1 MKYSVSSY
9 SYMSMIRAG
18 EITPFEVIAKTKEL
32 GFDAIE
38 FVDFVDFLPIPEEER
53 PDYARKIKAEADR
66 VGLEISC
73 LTIGADFINGS
84 EGDVEKEIE
93 RVKKFVDLGA
103 ILGVKRMRHDA
114 TVGYAWNSGNYTAFD
129 KLLPRLADACRTVTE
144 YAEQFGIYTMIENHG
159 FFAQDSDR
167 VEKLHAAINHKN
179 FRLLC
184 DMGNFLCADENPAM
198 AFSRVAPYVG
208 YVHAKDFIVKPFN
221 EDPGK
226 GAFQTRSGNWL
237 RGTIV
242 GHGNVPVKQ
251 CLYMV
256 KKAGY
261 DDYISIEFEG
271 LEPVCTALAIGL
283 DNLKRYWSQL

>member
-9 SYMSMIRAG
+9 SYYSMIRAG

-38 FVDFVDFLPIPEEER
+38 FVDFVDFLSLPEEER
-53 PDYARKIKAEADR
+53 PAYAQKIKAEADR

-84 EGDVEKEIE
+84 DGDVEKEIE

-114 TVGYAWNSGNYTAFD
+114 TIGYSWDSGKYCAFET
-129 KLLPRLADACRTVTE
+129 LLPRLADACRAVTE
-144 YAEQFGIYTMIENHG
+144 YAEQFGIRTMIENHG
-159 FFAQDSDR
+159 FYAQDSER
-167 VEKLHAAINHKN
+167 VEKLHSAINHKN
-179 FRLLC
+179 FGLLC

-198 AFSRVAPYVG
+198 AFSRVAPYVA

-251 CLYMV
+251 CLAMV

-271 LEPVCTALAIGL
+271 LEPVYTALSIGL
-283 DNLKRYWSQL
+283 ENLKRYWSQL

>member
-9 SYMSMIRAG
+9 SYASMIRAG

-38 FVDFVDFLPIPEEER
+38 FVDFIDFLPIPEEER
-53 PDYARKIKAEADR
+53 PAYAEKIKAEADR

-84 EGDVEKEIE
+84 DGDVEKEIE

-114 TVGYAWNSGNYTAFD
+114 TVGYAWNSGNYVAFET
-129 KLLPRLADACRTVTE
+129 LLPRLADACRTVTE
-144 YAEQFGIYTMIENHG
+144 YAEQFGIRTMIENHG
-159 FFAQDSDR
+159 FYAQDSDR
-167 VEKLHAAINHKN
+167 VEKLHQAINHKN
-179 FRLLC
+179 FGLLC
-184 DMGNFLCADENPAM
+184 DMGNFLCADENPALS
-198 AFSRVAPYVG
+198 FSRVAPYVA

-221 EDPGK
+221 EDPGM

-251 CLYMV
+251 CLHMI
-256 KKAGY
+256 KKTGY
-261 DDYISIEFEG
+261 DAYISIEFEG
-271 LEPVCTALAIGL
+271 LEPVPVALKIGL

>member
-1 MKYSVSSY
+1 MKFSVSSY
-9 SYMSMIRAG
+9 SYASMIRAG
-18 EITPFEVIAKTKEL
+18 EITPFDVIAKTKEL

-38 FVDFVDFLPIPEEER
+38 FVDFIDFLPIPEEER
-53 PDYARKIKAEADR
+53 PAYAEKIKAEAER

-84 EGDVEKEIE
+84 DGDVEKEIE

-114 TVGYAWNSGNYTAFD
+114 TVGYAWNSGNYVAFET
-129 KLLPRLADACRTVTE
+129 LLPRLADACRKVTE
-144 YAEQFGIYTMIENHG
+144 YAEQFGIRTMIENHG
-159 FFAQDSDR
+159 FYAQDSDR
-167 VEKLHAAINHKN
+167 VEKLHQAINHKN
-179 FRLLC
+179 FKLLC
-184 DMGNFLCADENPAM
+184 DMGNFLCADENPALS
-198 AFSRVAPYVG
+198 FSRVAPYVG

-226 GAFQTRSGNWL
+226 GAFQSRSGNWL

-251 CLYMV
+251 CLSMV

-271 LEPVCTALAIGL
+271 LEPVPVALSIGL
-283 DNLKRYWSQL
+283 ENLKRYWSQL

>member
-9 SYMSMIRAG
+9 SYASMIRDG

-38 FVDFVDFLPIPEEER
+38 FVDFIDFLPIPEEER

-84 EGDVEKEIE
+84 EGNVEKEIE

-103 ILGVKRMRHDA
+103 ILGVSRMRHDA
-114 TVGYAWNSGNYTAFD
+114 TVGYAWNSGNYAAFET
-129 KLLPRLADACRTVTE
+129 LLPRLADACRTVTE
-144 YAEQFGIYTMIENHG
+144 YAEQFGITTMIENHG
-159 FFAQDSDR
+159 FYSQDADR
-167 VEKLHAAINHKN
+167 VEKLHQAINHKN
-179 FRLLC
+179 FKLLC
-184 DMGNFLCADENPAM
+184 DMGNFLCADENPALSF
-198 AFSRVAPYVG
+198 ARVAPYVG

-226 GAFQTRSGNWL
+226 GAFQTRSGSWL

-251 CLYMV
+251 CLHLV

-261 DDYISIEFEG
+261 DDYVSIEFEG
-271 LEPVCTALAIGL
+271 LEPVPVALSIGL

>member
-129 KLLPRLADACRTVTE
+129 KLLPRLADACRTV
-144 YAEQFGIYTMIENHG
+144 
-159 FFAQDSDR
+159 
-167 VEKLHAAINHKN
+167 
-179 FRLLC
+179 
-184 DMGNFLCADENPAM
+184 
-198 AFSRVAPYVG
+198 
-208 YVHAKDFIVKPFN
+208 
-221 EDPGK
+221 
-226 GAFQTRSGNWL
+226 
-237 RGTIV
+237 
-242 GHGNVPVKQ
+242 
-251 CLYMV
+251 
-256 KKAGY
+256 
-261 DDYISIEFEG
+261 
-271 LEPVCTALAIGL
+271 
-283 DNLKRYWSQL
+283 